1 MEFSF
6 KTAAESYDDSIHGA
20 ESMLLSRGGL
30 MPHVICNSYDNK
42 KKMQPM
48 QQSKLQEQ
56 KETSVLYTAQAKS
69 QRGDYLTPQGQSTP
83 A

>member
-1 MEFSF
+1 
-6 KTAAESYDDSIHGA
+6 
-20 ESMLLSRGGL
+20 
-30 MPHVICNSYDNK
+30 
-42 KKMQPM
+42 MQPM

-69 QRGDYLTPQGQSTP
+69 QRGYYLTTQGQATP

>member
-6 KTAAESYDDSIHGA
+6 KTAAESYDDSIHGTQ
-20 ESMLLSRGGL
+20 SMLLSRGGL
-30 MPHVICNSYDNK
+30 MPHVICNSYNNK
-42 KKMQPM
+42 KKMQLM
-48 QQSKLQEQ
+48 QQREVQEQ

-69 QRGDYLTPQGQSTP
+69 QRGYYLTTQGQATP